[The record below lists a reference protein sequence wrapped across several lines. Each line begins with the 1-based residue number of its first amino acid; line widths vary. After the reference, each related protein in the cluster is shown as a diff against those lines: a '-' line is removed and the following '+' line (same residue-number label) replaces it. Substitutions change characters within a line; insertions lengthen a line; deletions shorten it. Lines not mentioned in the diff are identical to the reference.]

1 MKVIFVKLL
10 LLASVALSANPVDSI
25 KTLPANSVDKMMTA
39 ESKLT
44 IGGYAQIDYNQPLN
58 RNSYQNGLLDVH
70 RLVMLFGYK
79 FNDRTQFF
87 TELEFEHI
95 SEVYVEQAFLD
106 YKINPYIHFR
116 GGLMLIPIGII
127 NEYHEPPTYNGVER
141 PHVDNVIVPTTWRE
155 LGAGFTGNIPR
166 AMLKYQ
172 LYVVNGF
179 KSYDEDGYYLNGKD
193 AFRKGRQKGAESII
207 STPNLSGKV
216 DYYGLPG
223 LNLGM
228 SLYTGKTQ
236 SKAYQ
241 NVEKDSNLKVAS
253 ADSTVVG
260 LTMLGLDARY
270 QIGGLHL
277 RGVFYYSKIKGSA
290 AYNTISG
297 KDLGSS
303 MVGYYA
309 EAGYNVFHLLRNVK
323 SQLIP
328 FIRYEQYDTHFT
340 VDGGLN
346 RNKAYQN
353 EIITSG
359 LGWKPTPGTA
369 IKADLQFIN
378 NGLDQYK
385 TIFNAG
391 IGVMF

>member
-1 MKVIFVKLL
+1 MKVFFVKLF

-25 KTLPANSVDKMMTA
+25 KPLPANTVDKMMAA
-39 ESKLT
+39 ETKLT

-58 RNSYQNGLLDVH
+58 RNSYQNGMLDVH

-116 GGLMLIPIGII
+116 GGLMLIPMGII

-141 PHVDNVIVPTTWRE
+141 PHVDNVIAPTTWRE
-155 LGAGFTGNIPR
+155 LGAGFTGNIPS

-172 LYVVNGF
+172 FYVVNGF
-179 KSYDEDGYYLNGKD
+179 KSYDSEGYYLNGKD

-207 STPNLSGKV
+207 STPNLSGKI
-216 DYYGLPG
+216 DFYGLPG
-223 LNLGM
+223 LNLGLA
-228 SLYTGKTQ
+228 LYTGKTQ
-236 SKAYQ
+236 STAYQ
-241 NVEKDSNLKVAS
+241 NVKKDSTFQVAS

-260 LTMLGLDARY
+260 LSMFGFDARY
-270 QIGGLHL
+270 QLGGLQL
-277 RGVFYYSKIKGSA
+277 RGVFYYSSISGST

-303 MVGYYA
+303 MNGFYF
-309 EAGYNVFHLLRNVK
+309 EAGYNVFHTLQKVK
-323 SQLIP
+323 SQLTP
-328 FIRYEQYDTHFT
+328 FIRYEKYDTHLT
-340 VDGGLN
+340 VEDGLA

-353 EIITSG
+353 EIVTTG

-369 IKADLQFIN
+369 LKADIQFIN
-378 NGLDQYK
+378 NGLHQYK

-391 IGVMF
+391 IGIMF